1 MHHRLYIPALAAAL
15 LLLSACVKKEVEP
28 LTPEQ
33 SAANFEA
40 FIAAATR
47 KTEAELTPDE
57 LRQIFDQYLTMQ
69 IAADAGEKAGL
80 DRKADVA
87 AQLRVLRMNVLS
99 EAAMR
104 KYLDEHPVVDTDLS
118 AEYDEQVA
126 AVPMEYSARHI
137 LVNDEAAAK
146 AIIVKLD
153 GGADFAKL
161 AREKSSDSSAGNGG
175 DLGWFAPQTMVE
187 PFANAVTALEKGKY
201 TTTPVQTQ
209 FGWHV
214 ILLEDTRKP
223 TLPTLA
229 EVKDR
234 LQEMVQRKKIQTHI
248 EELKTQS
255 GINADEAYEEMKKTL
270 AAEARKK
277 IKQEAPEFGEPR
289 KPVAGDAAAPAGE
302 AAPEAPA
309 SSN

>member
-15 LLLSACVKKEVEP
+15 LLLSACVKKDVEP

-40 FIAAATR
+40 FITAATR
-47 KTEAELTPDE
+47 KTEAELTPEE
-57 LRQIFDQYLTMQ
+57 LRQVFDQYQTMQ

-80 DRKADVA
+80 ARKPDVA

-104 KYLDEHPVVDTDLS
+104 QYLDEHPVVDADLS

-137 LVNDEAAAK
+137 LVDDQATAE
-146 AIIVKLD
+146 AIILKLND
-153 GGADFAKL
+153 GADFARL
-161 AREKSSDSSAGNGG
+161 AKEKSKDPSAGNGG
-175 DLGWFAPQTMVE
+175 DLGWFALQTMVQ
-187 PFANAVTALEKGKY
+187 PFADAVAALEKGKY
-201 TTTPVQTQ
+201 TTAPVQTQ

-248 EELKTQS
+248 DELRAQS
-255 GINADEAYEEMKKTL
+255 AIDADEAFEEMKKALATQAKAKVRQAAPGIGDL
-270 AAEARKK
+270 KPPAKKDPAAAEA
-277 IKQEAPEFGEPR
+277 
-289 KPVAGDAAAPAGE
+289 PANGG
-302 AAPEAPA
+302 
-309 SSN
+309 

>member
-1 MHHRLYIPALAAAL
+1 MHHRLYIPALVAA

-40 FIAAATR
+40 FVTAATR

-57 LRQIFDQYLTMQ
+57 LRQAFDQYLTMQ

-80 DRKADVA
+80 DRKAEVA

-104 KYLDEHPVVDTDLS
+104 TYLDEHPVVDADLS
-118 AEYDEQVA
+118 AEYDAQVA
-126 AVPMEYSARHI
+126 AVPLEYSARHI
-137 LVNDEAAAK
+137 LVDDETTAK
-146 AIIVKLD
+146 ALIVKLTE
-153 GGADFAKL
+153 GADFAKL
-161 AREKSSDSSAGNGG
+161 AKEKSKDPSAANGG
-175 DLGWFAPQTMVE
+175 DLGWFAPQTMVK
-187 PFANAVTALEKGKY
+187 PFADAVAALEKGKY
-201 TTTPVQTQ
+201 TTAPVQTQ

-229 EVKDR
+229 PSVSLMR
-234 LQEMVQRKKIQTHI
+234 WASTARATRRGP
-248 EELKTQS
+248 TAQS
-255 GINADEAYEEMKKTL
+255 
-270 AAEARKK
+270 
-277 IKQEAPEFGEPR
+277 
-289 KPVAGDAAAPAGE
+289 
-302 AAPEAPA
+302 
-309 SSN
+309 

>member
-1 MHHRLYIPALAAAL
+1 MYHRLYIPALAAAL
-15 LLLSACVKKEVEP
+15 LLLSACVKKDVEP

-40 FIAAATR
+40 FITAATR

-57 LRQIFDQYLTMQ
+57 LRQVFDQYLSMET
-69 IAADAGEKAGL
+69 AANAGEKAGL
-80 DRKADVA
+80 ARKPDVA

-104 KYLDEHPVVDTDLS
+104 QYLDEHPVVDAELS

-126 AVPMEYSARHI
+126 AVPIEYSARHI
-137 LVNDEAAAK
+137 LVDDQPTAE
-146 AIIVKLD
+146 AIILKLN

-161 AREKSSDSSAGNGG
+161 AKEKSKDTSAGDGG
-175 DLGWFAPQTMVE
+175 DLGWFALQTMVQ
-187 PFANAVTALEKGKY
+187 PFADAVAALEKGKY
-201 TTTPVQTQ
+201 TTAPVQTQ

-234 LQEMVQRKKIQTHI
+234 LQEMVQRKKIQTHL
-248 EELKTQS
+248 EELQAQS
-255 GINADEAYEEMKKTL
+255 GINADEAFEEMKKTL
-270 AAEARKK
+270 AAEAKAKVR
-277 IKQEAPEFGEPR
+277 Q
-289 KPVAGDAAAPAGE
+289 AAPGIGDLKPPAE
-302 AAPEAPA
+302 KDAAAPEAPA
-309 SSN
+309 NGG

>member
-15 LLLSACVKKEVEP
+15 LLLSACVKTEREP

-33 SAANFEA
+33 SAENFDA

-47 KTEAELTPDE
+47 KSQAELTPEE
-57 LRQIFDQYLTMQ
+57 LRQVFDQYLAMET
-69 IAADAGEKAGL
+69 AAEAGEKAGL
-80 DRKADVA
+80 ARRPEVA

-104 KYLDEHPVVDTDLS
+104 KYLDEHPVVDADLS

-137 LVNDEAAAK
+137 LVEDQAAAE
-146 AIIVKLD
+146 AIIAKLN

-161 AREKSSDSSAGNGG
+161 AKEKSKDPSAGNGG
-175 DLGWFAPQTMVE
+175 DLGWFALQTMVK
-187 PFANAVTALEKGKY
+187 PFADAVAALEKGKY
-201 TTTPVQTQ
+201 TTTPVQSQ

-214 ILLEDTRKP
+214 ILLEDMRKP

-234 LQEMVQRKKIQTHI
+234 LQEMVQRKKIQTHLD
-248 EELKTQS
+248 ELRTQA
-255 GINADEAYEEMKKTL
+255 GIDPDKAFDEMK
-270 AAEARKK
+270 EAVKAHAKAQIR
-277 IKQEAPEFGEPR
+277 QQAPEMGEPLS
-289 KPVAGDAAAPAGE
+289 PVPEDAAV
-302 AAPEAPA
+302 PEAPA
-309 SSN
+309 TGG

>member
-1 MHHRLYIPALAAAL
+1 MHYRLYLPALAAIL
-15 LLLSACVKKEVEP
+15 LMSACVKKDVEP
-28 LTPEQ
+28 PTPEE

-40 FIAAATR
+40 FITAATR
-47 KTEAELTPDE
+47 KTVAELTPEE
-57 LRQIFDQYLTMQ
+57 LRQVFDQYQSME

-80 DRKADVA
+80 ARKPEVA

-104 KYLDEHPVVDTDLS
+104 KYLDEHPVVDADLS

-137 LVNDEAAAK
+137 LVEDEATAK
-146 AIIVKLD
+146 AIIEKLN

-161 AREKSSDSSAGNGG
+161 AKDKSKDPSASNGG
-175 DLGWFAPQTMVE
+175 DLGWFALQTMVK
-187 PFANAVTALEKGKY
+187 PFADAVAALEKGKY
-201 TTTPVQTQ
+201 TTTPVQSQ

-234 LQEMVQRKKIQTHI
+234 LQEMVQRKKIHTHL
-248 EELKTQS
+248 EELRKGS
-255 GINADEAYEEMKKTL
+255 GTDADKAFEEMTKTI
-270 AAEARKK
+270 ATEAKKK

-289 KPVAGDAAAPAGE
+289 KPAPEGAAAPT
-302 AAPEAPA
+302 APP
-309 SSN
+309 SGG

>member
-15 LLLSACVKKEVEP
+15 LLLSACVKKDVEP

-40 FIAAATR
+40 FITAATR

-57 LRQIFDQYLTMQ
+57 LRQVFDQYLSMET
-69 IAADAGEKAGL
+69 AANAGEKAGL
-80 DRKADVA
+80 ARKPDVA

-104 KYLDEHPVVDTDLS
+104 QYLDEHPVVDAELS

-126 AVPMEYSARHI
+126 AVPIEYSARHI
-137 LVNDEAAAK
+137 LVDDQPTAE
-146 AIIVKLD
+146 AIILKLN

-161 AREKSSDSSAGNGG
+161 AKEKSKDTSAGDGG
-175 DLGWFAPQTMVE
+175 DLGWFALQTMVQ
-187 PFANAVTALEKGKY
+187 PFADAVAALEKGKY
-201 TTTPVQTQ
+201 TTVPVQTQ

-234 LQEMVQRKKIQTHI
+234 LQEMVQRKKIQTHL
-248 EELKTQS
+248 EELQAQS
-255 GINADEAYEEMKKTL
+255 GINADEAFEEMKKTL
-270 AAEARKK
+270 AAEAKAKVR
-277 IKQEAPEFGEPR
+277 Q
-289 KPVAGDAAAPAGE
+289 AAPGMGDLKPPAE
-302 AAPEAPA
+302 KDAAAPEAPA
-309 SSN
+309 NGG

>member
-15 LLLSACVKKEVEP
+15 LLLSACAKIEPEP

-33 SAANFEA
+33 SAANFET
-40 FIAAATR
+40 FIAAASR
-47 KTEAELTPDE
+47 KPQAELTPDE
-57 LRQIFDQYLTMQ
+57 LRQLFDQYLTMQ
-69 IAADAGEKAGL
+69 IAADSGEKAGL
-80 DRKADVA
+80 ANRYAVA
-87 AQLRVLRMNVLS
+87 AQLRVMRMNVLS

-104 KYLDEHPVVDTDLS
+104 EYLDKHPVVDADIS

-137 LVNDEAAAK
+137 LVDDRATAE
-146 AIIVKLD
+146 AIIVQLN

-161 AREKSSDSSAGNGG
+161 AKEKSKDSSAGEGG
-175 DLGWFAPQTMVE
+175 DLGWFAPQSMVQ
-187 PFANAVTALEKGKY
+187 PFADAVAALEKGKY
-201 TTTPVQTQ
+201 TTTPVQSQ

-248 EELKTQS
+248 EELRTQS
-255 GINADEAYEEMKKTL
+255 GIDADQAFEEMKNALK
-270 AAEARKK
+270 AEAKK
-277 IKQEAPEFGEPR
+277 NIRLEAPEVGEPLSA
-289 KPVAGDAAAPAGE
+289 PEGTAPETPAAPTDG
-302 AAPEAPA
+302 
-309 SSN
+309 

>member
-33 SAANFEA
+33 SAANFAA
-40 FIAAATR
+40 FVTAATR

-57 LRQIFDQYLTMQ
+57 LRQAFDQYLTMQ
-69 IAADAGEKAGL
+69 IAADSGEKAGL
-80 DRKADVA
+80 DRKAEVA

-104 KYLDEHPVVDTDLS
+104 KYLDEHPVVDADLS
-118 AEYDEQVA
+118 AEYDTQVA

-137 LVNDEAAAK
+137 LVEDKATAE
-146 AIIVKLD
+146 AIIVQLN
-153 GGADFAKL
+153 GGGDFAKL
-161 AREKSSDSSAGNGG
+161 AKEKSKDPSAGNGG
-175 DLGWFAPQTMVE
+175 DLGWFALQTMVK
-187 PFANAVTALEKGKY
+187 PFADAVAALEKGKY
-201 TTTPVQTQ
+201 TTVPVQSQ

-214 ILLEDTRKP
+214 ILLQDTRKP

-234 LQEMVQRKKIQTHI
+234 LQEMVQRKKIQTHV
-248 EELKTQS
+248 EELKKQA
-255 GINADEAYEEMKKTL
+255 GINADEAFEEMKKTL
-270 AAEARKK
+270 ADEAKKK

-289 KPVAGDAAAPAGE
+289 PPVPADAAAPA
-302 AAPEAPA
+302 APEVPA

>member
-1 MHHRLYIPALAAAL
+1 MHYRLYLPALAAIL
-15 LLLSACVKKEVEP
+15 LMSACVKKDVEP
-28 LTPEQ
+28 PTPEE

-40 FIAAATR
+40 FITAATR
-47 KTEAELTPDE
+47 KTVAELTPEE
-57 LRQIFDQYLTMQ
+57 LRQVFDQYQSME

-80 DRKADVA
+80 ARKPEVA

-104 KYLDEHPVVDTDLS
+104 KYLDEHPVVDADLS

-137 LVNDEAAAK
+137 LVEDEATAK
-146 AIIVKLD
+146 AIIEKLN

-161 AREKSSDSSAGNGG
+161 AREKSKDPSASNGG
-175 DLGWFAPQTMVE
+175 DLGWFALQTMVK
-187 PFANAVTALEKGKY
+187 PFADAVASLEKGKY
-201 TTTPVQTQ
+201 TTTPVQSQ

-234 LQEMVQRKKIQTHI
+234 LQEMVQRKKIQTHL
-248 EELKTQS
+248 EELRKGS
-255 GINADEAYEEMKKTL
+255 GTDADKAFEEMTKTI
-270 AAEARKK
+270 ATEAKKK

-289 KPVAGDAAAPAGE
+289 KPAPEGAAAPT
-302 AAPEAPA
+302 APP
-309 SSN
+309 SGG

>member
-40 FIAAATR
+40 FVTAATR

-57 LRQIFDQYLTMQ
+57 LRQAFDQYLTMQ
-69 IAADAGEKAGL
+69 IEAE
-80 DRKADVA
+80 VA

-104 KYLDEHPVVDTDLS
+104 KYLDEHPVVDADLS
-118 AEYDEQVA
+118 AEYDTQVA

-137 LVNDEAAAK
+137 LVEDKATAE
-146 AIIVKLD
+146 AIIVQLN
-153 GGADFAKL
+153 GGGDFAKL
-161 AREKSSDSSAGNGG
+161 AKEKSKDPSAGNGG
-175 DLGWFAPQTMVE
+175 DLGWFALQTMVK
-187 PFANAVTALEKGKY
+187 PFADAVAALEKGKY
-201 TTTPVQTQ
+201 TTVPVQSQ

-214 ILLEDTRKP
+214 ILLQDTRKP

-234 LQEMVQRKKIQTHI
+234 LQEMVQRKKIQTHV
-248 EELKTQS
+248 EELKKQA
-255 GINADEAYEEMKKTL
+255 GINADEAFEEMKKTL
-270 AAEARKK
+270 ADEAKKK

-289 KPVAGDAAAPAGE
+289 PPVPADAAAPA
-302 AAPEAPA
+302 APEVPA

>member
-1 MHHRLYIPALAAAL
+1 MHYRLYLPALAAIL
-15 LLLSACVKKEVEP
+15 LMSACVKKDVEP
-28 LTPEQ
+28 PTPEE

-40 FIAAATR
+40 FITAATR
-47 KTEAELTPDE
+47 KTVAELTPEE
-57 LRQIFDQYLTMQ
+57 LRQVFDQYQSME

-80 DRKADVA
+80 ARKPEVA

-104 KYLDEHPVVDTDLS
+104 KYLDEHPVVDADLS

-137 LVNDEAAAK
+137 LVEDEATAK
-146 AIIVKLD
+146 AIIEKLN

-161 AREKSSDSSAGNGG
+161 AKEKSKDPSASNGG
-175 DLGWFAPQTMVE
+175 DLGWFALQTMVK
-187 PFANAVTALEKGKY
+187 PFADAVASLEKGKY
-201 TTTPVQTQ
+201 TTAPVQSQ

-234 LQEMVQRKKIQTHI
+234 LQEMVQRKKIQTHL
-248 EELKTQS
+248 EELRKES
-255 GINADEAYEEMKKTL
+255 GIDADKAFEKMTKTIEAEAKKT
-270 AAEARKK
+270 
-277 IKQEAPEFGEPR
+277 IKAIAPEFGEPR
-289 KPVAGDAAAPAGE
+289 KPAPEGAAAPTTPPSGG
-302 AAPEAPA
+302 
-309 SSN
+309 

>member
-1 MHHRLYIPALAAAL
+1 MHHRLYIPALAAA

-40 FIAAATR
+40 FVTAATR

-57 LRQIFDQYLTMQ
+57 LRQAFDQYLTMQ

-80 DRKADVA
+80 DRKAEVA

-104 KYLDEHPVVDTDLS
+104 TYLDEHPVVDADLS
-118 AEYDEQVA
+118 AEYDAQVA
-126 AVPMEYSARHI
+126 AVPLEYSARHI
-137 LVNDEAAAK
+137 LVDDEAAAK
-146 AIIVKLD
+146 ALIVKLTE
-153 GGADFAKL
+153 GADFAKL
-161 AREKSSDSSAGNGG
+161 AKEKSKDPSAANGG
-175 DLGWFAPQTMVE
+175 DLGWFAPQTMVK
-187 PFANAVTALEKGKY
+187 PFADAVVALEKGKY
-201 TTTPVQTQ
+201 TTAPVQTQ

-214 ILLEDTRKP
+214 ILLDDTRKP

-248 EELKTQS
+248 EELKKQS
-255 GINADEAYEEMKKTL
+255 GIDADKAYEEMKKTL
-270 AAEARKK
+270 AAEAKK
-277 IKQEAPEFGEPR
+277 KVKQEAPEFGEPR
-289 KPVAGDAAAPAGE
+289 PPVAEGAATDGSAV
-302 AAPEAPA
+302 PEAPA
-309 SSN
+309 DSK

>member
-1 MHHRLYIPALAAAL
+1 MHYRLYLPALAAIL
-15 LLLSACVKKEVEP
+15 LMSACVKKDVEP
-28 LTPEQ
+28 PTPEE

-40 FIAAATR
+40 FITAATR
-47 KTEAELTPDE
+47 KTVAELTPEE
-57 LRQIFDQYLTMQ
+57 LRQVFDQYQSME

-80 DRKADVA
+80 ARKPEVA

-104 KYLDEHPVVDTDLS
+104 KYLDEHPVVDADLS

-137 LVNDEAAAK
+137 LVEDEATAK
-146 AIIVKLD
+146 AIIEKLN

-161 AREKSSDSSAGNGG
+161 AKEKSKDPSASNGG
-175 DLGWFAPQTMVE
+175 DLGWFALQTMVK
-187 PFANAVTALEKGKY
+187 PFADAVASLEKGKY
-201 TTTPVQTQ
+201 TTTPVQSQ

-234 LQEMVQRKKIQTHI
+234 LQEMVQRKKIHTHL
-248 EELKTQS
+248 EELRKGS
-255 GINADEAYEEMKKTL
+255 GTDADKAFEEMTKTI
-270 AAEARKK
+270 ATEAKKK

-289 KPVAGDAAAPAGE
+289 KPAPEGAAAPT
-302 AAPEAPA
+302 APP
-309 SSN
+309 SGG

>member
-33 SAANFEA
+33 SAANFTA
-40 FIAAATR
+40 FITAATR

-57 LRQIFDQYLTMQ
+57 LRQVFDQYLTMQ
-69 IAADAGEKAGL
+69 IAADAAEKAGL
-80 DRKADVA
+80 DRRAEVA

-104 KYLDEHPVVDTDLS
+104 TYLDEHPVVDADLS
-118 AEYDEQVA
+118 AEYDAQVA
-126 AVPMEYSARHI
+126 AVPLEYSARHI
-137 LVNDEAAAK
+137 LVDDEATAK
-146 AIIVKLD
+146 ALIGKLD

-161 AREKSSDSSAGNGG
+161 AKEKSKDPSAANGG
-175 DLGWFAPQTMVE
+175 DLGWFAPQAMVK
-187 PFANAVTALEKGKY
+187 PFSDAVVALEKGKY
-201 TTTPVQTQ
+201 TTAPVQTQ

-214 ILLEDTRKP
+214 ILLEDSRKP

-234 LQEMVQRKKIQTHI
+234 LQEMVQRKKIETHV
-248 EELKTQS
+248 EELKKQS
-255 GINADEAYEEMKKTL
+255 GIDADQAYEEMKKTL
-270 AAEARKK
+270 AAEAKK
-277 IKQEAPEFGEPR
+277 QVKLEAPEFGEPR
-289 KPVAGDAAAPAGE
+289 PPVAEGA

-309 SSN
+309 NGN